1 MLHSLD
7 EAMLE
12 PWARRGN
19 RAPAEASPQGPRS
32 LPRTF
37 IGAGPGYSWMQLRE
51 ELLKLL
57 EEDREFRYAVAGLL
71 GFREILERL
80 ERHQAEL
87 EKLWSEL
94 KKLREDMNRGFE
106 RRDEE
111 LARLRRD
118 MFEGF
123 KRHDEEFEK
132 IWREIERL
140 REDMNKGFAR
150 HDEEL
155 AKLREDFN
163 RHAAESNRRF
173 ESLEAELKK
182 LREDMNRGFER
193 RDEELRKLREDM
205 YRGFKRHDE
214 ELAKLRE
221 DMKRGFE
228 RHDEELERLREDFNR
243 MLSIIGRIE
252 GRLTRV
258 ERTLEKLTLD
268 IEEEAREVVRHRLRE
283 MGVDAKLERLELP
296 GLELDIYGASGDL
309 CILGEATVRLGKRG
323 VEELARKVEALS
335 RMRPDLL
342 RPRTIVL
349 AYTSLAT
356 REAVEEAERR
366 GIWILKATGDVT
378 KPPELQQ

>member
-1 MLHSLD
+1 M
-7 EAMLE
+7 
-12 PWARRGN
+12 
-19 RAPAEASPQGPRS
+19 
-32 LPRTF
+32 PRTF

-173 ESLEAELKK
+173 ESLEAELK
-182 LREDMNRGFER
+182 
-193 RDEELRKLREDM
+193 KLREDM